1 MSRTAHFG
9 KEAQKALVEGLNY
22 VGNAVKSTM
31 GPAGKTVIIQKQD
44 KSPILTKD
52 GISVAK
58 ELSPK
63 DEKIKLGADLAISIA
78 QKQMNTVG
86 DGTTTAC
93 VLGQAIVN
101 NGIRQIELN
110 SDTTSINRTSLRKGI
125 EKAKDYVIQ
134 ELEKLATPID
144 TDERLI
150 QVATIS
156 ANGDEKLGKIVAEA
170 YSKVGKAGVV
180 TVEETKERNINL
192 VFKEGMTLDR
202 GWTSQYFVTDFENQI
217 VEFDNPMILLCNAR
231 ISNFNTLVNI
241 IEPIVRENQP
251 VVIIAEGFDS
261 NVTQALVMNRIRA
274 NAKVVCIEAPG
285 YGDRRLEILRDLG
298 IYLGGE
304 VAEDTIAGMKLEMF
318 SSANLGSCEKI
329 IVKKDETII
338 RGGKGDPEK
347 IKARI
352 ETIKSL
358 INAIKDK
365 DQWEKDQL
373 NKRLAALTTGVAII
387 QVGGS
392 SEEEIKELK
401 DRIDDAQWACK
412 SALEEGFLPGAGN
425 PLLIISD
432 HLQQELETDNSD
444 ESLGIKIFANA
455 LKAPFKVILENAG
468 INNENIM
475 KEILNKND
483 INYGYDARGLK
494 MTNLIES
501 GIIDPVKATKGA
513 VYAATSIAGLILT
526 SDVCITE
533 DPIEEK
539 GLSLNMTSGLPGM
552 M

>member
-9 KEAQKALVEGLNY
+9 QDAQKALIEGLNY
-22 VGNAVKSTM
+22 VGNAVKSTL
-31 GPAGKTVIIQKQD
+31 GPAGKTVIIQRKD

-78 QKQMNTVG
+78 QKQLNTVG
-86 DGTTTAC
+86 DGTSTAC

-101 NGIRQIELN
+101 NGIRQIELA
-110 SDTTSINRTSLRKGI
+110 SDTNTINRTSLKKGI
-125 EKAKDYVIQ
+125 EKARDYVINRLD
-134 ELEKLATPID
+134 EIATPID
-144 TDERLI
+144 TNERLI

-170 YSKVGKAGVV
+170 YEKVGKNGVV
-180 TVEETKERNINL
+180 SVEETKERNINL

-217 VEFDNPMILLCNAR
+217 TEFNNPMILLCNSR
-231 ISNFNTLVNI
+231 ISNFKTLVDV
-241 IEPIVRENQP
+241 IEPAIREGQAL
-251 VVIIAEGFDS
+251 VIIAEGFDT
-261 NVTQALVMNRIRA
+261 NVTQGLVMNRLR
-274 NAKVVCIEAPG
+274 NNTKVVCIEAPG

-298 IYLGGE
+298 IYLNCD
-304 VAEDTIAGMKLEMF
+304 VADDPMGMKLEMF
-318 SSANLGSCEKI
+318 TTANLGSCEKI
-329 IVKKDETII
+329 TIKKDETII

-347 IKARI
+347 ITARVESI
-352 ETIKSL
+352 RGVMNVT
-358 INAIKDK
+358 K
-365 DQWEKDQL
+365 DQDQYERDQL
-373 NKRLAALTTGVAII
+373 NKRLAALTTGVAVI

-425 PLLIISD
+425 PLLVISD
-432 HLQQELETDNSD
+432 ELEENVKTNNYD
-444 ESLGIKIFANA
+444 EALGVKIFKNA
-455 LKAPFKVILENAG
+455 LKAPFKAILENAG
-468 INNENIM
+468 IAYEPIQ
-475 KEILNKND
+475 KEILEKKD
-483 INYGYDARGLK
+483 INFGYNARDLK
-494 MTNLIES
+494 LVNLIES

-513 VYAATSIAGLILT
+513 IYAATSVAGLILT

-533 DPIEEK
+533 DPVENSGI
-539 GLSLNMTSGLPGM
+539 SLGIADGMSGM
-552 M
+552 

>member
-9 KEAQKALVEGLNY
+9 KDAQKALVEGLNY

-44 KSPILTKD
+44 KLPVLTKD

-93 VLGQAIVN
+93 VLGQALVN
-101 NGIRQIELN
+101 NGIRQIELA
-110 SDTTSINRTSLRKGI
+110 SDTNSINRTSLRKGI
-125 EKAKDYVIQ
+125 EKARDYVI
-134 ELEKLATPID
+134 EKLESLAEPVD
-144 TDERLI
+144 TDERLME
-150 QVATIS
+150 VATIS

-170 YSKVGKAGVV
+170 YSKVGKNGVV
-180 TVEETKERNINL
+180 IVEETKERNINL

-217 VEFDNPMILLCNAR
+217 VEYDNPLVLLCNGR
-231 ISNFNTLVNI
+231 ISNFTTLVNI
-241 IEPIVRENQP
+241 IEPAIREGQA
-251 VVIIAEGFDS
+251 VVLIAEGFDTT
-261 NVTQALVMNRIRA
+261 VTQALVMNRIRA

-298 IYLGGE
+298 VYLGAE
-304 VAEDTIAGMKLEMF
+304 VAEDPMGMKLEML
-318 SSANLGSCEKI
+318 STANMGSCEKI
-329 IVKKDETII
+329 IIKKDETVI

-347 IKARI
+347 IKDRI
-352 ETIKSL
+352 TSIEGNIK
-358 INAIKDK
+358 ATKDT

-401 DRIDDAQWACK
+401 DRVDDAQWACK

-425 PLLIISD
+425 PLLIISN
-432 HLQQELETDNSD
+432 HLEKDLVLDNSD
-444 ESLGIKIFANA
+444 EALGVKIFANA
-455 LKAPFKVILENAG
+455 LKAPFKAILENAG
-468 INNENIM
+468 IATEAIM
-475 KEILNKND
+475 KEITEKD
-483 INYGYDARGLK
+483 SVDYGYDARNLK
-494 MTNLIES
+494 LVNLIES

-513 VYAATSIAGLILT
+513 IYAATSIAGLILT

-533 DPIEEK
+533 DPVDEK
-539 GLSLNMTSGLPGM
+539 GLSLNVGAGLPGM

>member
-9 KEAQKALVEGLNY
+9 KDAQKALVEGLNY

-44 KSPILTKD
+44 KLPILTKD

-93 VLGQAIVN
+93 VLGQALVN
-101 NGIRQIELN
+101 NGIRQIELA
-110 SDTTSINRTSLRKGI
+110 SDENSINRTSLRKGI
-125 EKAKDYVIQ
+125 EKAKDFVIS
-134 ELEKLATPID
+134 ELDKIATPVD
-144 TDERLI
+144 TDERLV

-170 YSKVGKAGVV
+170 YSKVGKSGVV
-180 TVEETKERNINL
+180 LVEETKERNINL
-192 VFKEGMTLDR
+192 LFKEGMTLDR
-202 GWTSQYFVTDFENQI
+202 GWTSQYFVTDYENQTT
-217 VEFDNPMILLCNAR
+217 EFDDPFILLCNGR

-241 IEPIVRENQP
+241 IEPLVRENES
-251 VVIIAEGFDS
+251 VVIIAEGFDT

-274 NAKVVCIEAPG
+274 NAKLACIEAPG

-298 IYLGGE
+298 VYLNAD
-304 VAEDTIAGMKLEMF
+304 VAEDPMGMKLDTF

-329 IVKKDETII
+329 IIKKDETII

-347 IKARI
+347 LKARVDS
-352 ETIKSL
+352 IKGL
-358 INAIKDK
+358 ISATQDK

-401 DRIDDAQWACK
+401 DRVDDAQWACK

-425 PLLIISD
+425 PLLILSSR
-432 HLQQELETDNSD
+432 LEKELKLDNSD
-444 ESLGIKIFANA
+444 EMLGVKIFTNA
-455 LKAPFKVILENAG
+455 LKAPFKIILENAG
-468 INNENIM
+468 INAENIM
-475 KEILNKND
+475 KEILAKND
-483 INYGYDARGLK
+483 INYGYDARNLK
-494 MTNLIES
+494 MVNLIES

-513 VYAATSIAGLILT
+513 IYAATSIAGLILT

-533 DPIEEK
+533 DPVEEK
-539 GLSLNMTSGLPGM
+539 GLSLSMSGGLPGM